1 MLGASALEAAREP
14 QSDPRLKGA
23 FRRPKQSG
31 WKYVHLEGTP
41 AEIGFQHGWL
51 LAAEIREAQQVTALE
66 LAHDA
71 KRPWGFFREIAQ
83 KELWPRIEK
92 QYREELEGIQAGAAA
107 RGVQM
112 DLWDVVAHN
121 AWLEWPYFVNWY
133 DKARGKTGIARM
145 AIPERCSA
153 FVATGG
159 HTRDG
164 RIVMGHNAWTGYL
177 DGSRWNLMF
186 DVAPSSGNRFL
197 MDGFPGLIHSGDD
210 FGVTSGGLMIT
221 ETTISRFSGWNPEGI
236 PEFVRARKAM
246 QYASSI
252 DEFEHWMREGNNGG
266 YANNWLV
273 GDRKTG
279 EIASL
284 ELGLKH
290 VTMRR
295 SKDGYFGGA
304 NFPVD
309 EKLAGDETEFS
320 LEDASLSPNARRA
333 RWDEL
338 MAEHKGKIDVA
349 AGQRFLSDH
358 YDTYDKRVSPSERT
372 LCGHIDLSPRGLD
385 GWQPKYGIAG
395 AVQNKVTDSALAER
409 MELTACMGHCC
420 GISFRAAAHLKA
432 HPEFDWQ
439 KPLLKDLPS
448 HAWTPFRSHAG

>member
-1 MLGASALEAAREP
+1 MLGASALHAARGP
-14 QSDPRLKGA
+14 QNDPRLKGA
-23 FRRPKQSG
+23 FRKPKQSG
-31 WKYVHLEGTP
+31 WTYVHLEGTP

-66 LAHDA
+66 LTHDA
-71 KRPWGFFREIAQ
+71 RRPWSFFRESAQ
-83 KELWPRIEK
+83 TDLWPRIEK

-107 RGVQM
+107 RGVHM

-121 AWLEWPYFVNWY
+121 AWLEWPYFINW
-133 DKARGKTGIARM
+133 DDRTRGMSGIARM

-186 DVAPSSGNRFL
+186 DVAPASGNRFL

-210 FGVTSGGLMIT
+210 FSVTSGGLLIT
-221 ETTISRFSGWNPEGI
+221 ETTISRFNGWRPEGI

-284 ELGLKH
+284 ELGLKY
-290 VTMRR
+290 VTLRR
-295 SKDGYFGGA
+295 SKDGYFAGA

-309 EKLAGDETEFS
+309 GNLTAEETEFS
-320 LEDASLSPNARRA
+320 PEDASLSPNARRA

-338 MAEHKGKIDVA
+338 MAENKGKIDVP
-349 AGQRFLSDH
+349 AGQRFLGDH

-395 AVQNKVTDSALAER
+395 TVQNKVADSELAER
-409 MELTACMGHCC
+409 MELSACMGHSC

-448 HAWTPFRSHAG
+448 HGWASFRSHMG